1 MYGSSLDFSGV
12 LLPGAAGFL
21 NASNAMSVDRLK
33 QLNDSGKKWRPDI
46 NGLMSNHNESILQAN
61 AARRQKSESTVNRDY
76 TDHCDGASA
85 MKEIFSRKKA
95 RMESFKEMKRVQYQF
110 SEDESLDTEVL
121 STPLPAFKEDC
132 GCDCSCASCRD
143 RKRKDQEY
151 REWSTEK
158 RKELQ
163 SGAIQGSFAGPEQS
177 FPISSAEDVSAAW
190 SSVGRAK
197 NPRQVMAN
205 IIKIAKAHGLESG
218 LPDSVKQRLA
228 AGESGLPS

>member
-12 LLPGAAGFL
+12 SLPGTGGML
-21 NASNAMSVDRLK
+21 NASNSIGIPDLMER
-33 QLNDSGKKWRPDI
+33 NREGKKWSPDI
-46 NGLMSNHNESILQAN
+46 HGNLSHHNESILQAN
-61 AARRQKSESTVNRDY
+61 AARRQKSESTVNREY
-76 TDHCDGASA
+76 CDHCDGASA

-95 RMESFKEMKRVQYQF
+95 RMESFKEMKRVQYNF
-110 SEDESLDTEVL
+110 SEEESLDSEVL

-143 RKRKDQEY
+143 KKRKDQEY

-163 SGAIQGSFAGPEQS
+163 SGAVQGSFAGPEQS

-218 LPDSVKQRLA
+218 LPDSVKQRMA